1 MKPVNTGRLGAHGFE
16 GKCAP
21 LSASKSWGDRNKTFS
36 VGVFQ
41 WVARRE
47 GGVKRGKVKVRVRGW
62 MSAPDPCL
70 KRAAE
75 IAAQLDAG
83 TYDGPKV
90 VEAWK

>member
-1 MKPVNTGRLGAHGFE
+1 MSEPKAGTHGFDGE
-16 GKCAP
+16 CIPGKAH
-21 LSASKSWGDRNKTFS
+21 AYGVNHKTFS
-36 VGVFQ
+36 VGVFE
-41 WVARRE
+41 WLPKYRKGLKA
-47 GGVKRGKVKVRVRGW
+47 GKVKVRVRGLT
-62 MSAPDPCL
+62 ADPDPCL